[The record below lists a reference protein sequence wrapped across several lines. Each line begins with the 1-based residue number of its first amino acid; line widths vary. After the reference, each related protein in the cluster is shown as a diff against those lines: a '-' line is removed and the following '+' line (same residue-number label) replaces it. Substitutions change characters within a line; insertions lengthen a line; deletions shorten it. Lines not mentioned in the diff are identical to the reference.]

1 LCSNSKKEKIVDID
15 EIKRKLEDR
24 RLDVVSEKTGIH
36 RSTIARIRDGK
47 SVPTYHVMRKLAE
60 YLEAN

>member
-1 LCSNSKKEKIVDID
+1 MDID